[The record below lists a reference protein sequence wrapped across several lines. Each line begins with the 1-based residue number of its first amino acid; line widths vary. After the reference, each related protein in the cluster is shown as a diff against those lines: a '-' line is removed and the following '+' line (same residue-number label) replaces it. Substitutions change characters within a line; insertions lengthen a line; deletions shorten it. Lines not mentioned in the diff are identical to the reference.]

1 MQFRSTADGAGTATL
16 DELIARLARNDA
28 VDGILLM
35 GSTGTAALTPTSD
48 YDLLVVLTDLPA
60 PLRMVTTWVG
70 ERLTEV
76 YCTTTAALD
85 RVVAEPTTWSGNS
98 EQGGVL
104 SWLMNGRIA
113 FDRFGLLRRSQEAVR
128 QAPPPVPNER
138 EAYEAWR
145 HIGYSVVQMRRYLAA
160 TDPASLIA
168 VDLRL
173 LYGLFEVVLAYFAV
187 RGVPWRGEK
196 EAIRYWQERDP
207 AYLGHL
213 RACLAETDRG
223 RKTACYEELAWRALD
238 PVGGLWA
245 AGTTT
250 VAPGAG
256 YGTGEPPPAGTVEDA
271 LGFWREL
278 SGDGTG

>member
-16 DELIARLARNDA
+16 DELVARLARHDA
-28 VDGILLM
+28 VAGVLLM

-70 ERLTEV
+70 DRLTEV

-85 RVVAEPTTWSGNS
+85 RIVAEPSAWSGNS
-98 EQGGVL
+98 EEAIVF
-104 SWLMNGRIA
+104 SWLTTGRVVY
-113 FDRFGLLRRSQEAVR
+113 DRVGRLRQTQAAA
-128 QAPPPVPNER
+128 QHAPPPVPHER

-160 TDPASLIA
+160 SDAASRIA

-196 EAIRYWQERDP
+196 EAIRYWEEHDP
-207 AYLGHL
+207 AYLGDF
-213 RACLAETDRG
+213 RACLAESDQG
-223 RKTACYEELAWRALD
+223 RKAAWYVELARRALD
-238 PVGGLWA
+238 PVGGLWEP
-245 AGTTT
+245 GTTT
-250 VAPGAG
+250 VASGAG
-256 YGTGEPPPAGTVEDA
+256 YGSGVTPPAGTVEDA

-278 SGDGTG
+278 SGDGSG